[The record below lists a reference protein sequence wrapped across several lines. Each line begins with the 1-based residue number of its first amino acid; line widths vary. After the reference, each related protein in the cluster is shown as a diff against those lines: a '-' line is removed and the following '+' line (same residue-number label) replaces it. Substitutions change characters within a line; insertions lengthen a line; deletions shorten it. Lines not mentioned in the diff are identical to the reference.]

1 MKGQLNVFWIIT
13 MQHLDNL
20 AAHGLTC
27 HEPFWMPDVAHIIM
41 MVFFCRNFVS
51 RRYPLGRGKRIVNKP
66 LRVWHFGS
74 FVRFQKPR
82 HHLATFLSSPS
93 IYVLYMTRIWQ
104 EEILWVEEQEK
115 FRIDH
120 FSMQENQR
128 LRSLLLHQSA
138 RGNAPHSCH
147 WCVMVWSSRES
158 HVIKNWVIIWAL
170 FWIWSGPCTLHEAW
184 RLDGD

>member
-1 MKGQLNVFWIIT
+1 
-13 MQHLDNL
+13 MQHCENL

-27 HEPFWMPDVAHIIM
+27 HELFWMPDVAHIILM
-41 MVFFCRNFVS
+41 IFFWRNFVS

-66 LRVWHFGS
+66 LRVWHFGY
-74 FVRFQKPR
+74 FVRFQKTKTP
-82 HHLATFLSSPS
+82 LGYLSKQP
-93 IYVLYMTRIWQ
+93 IILCLYMTRIWQ

-120 FSMQENQR
+120 FSMQESQR
-128 LRSLLLHQSA
+128 LRSSLLHQFE

-147 WCVMVWSSRES
+147 WCVIMVLVSRES

-170 FWIWSGPCTLHEAW
+170 FWICSGPCTLHEAW